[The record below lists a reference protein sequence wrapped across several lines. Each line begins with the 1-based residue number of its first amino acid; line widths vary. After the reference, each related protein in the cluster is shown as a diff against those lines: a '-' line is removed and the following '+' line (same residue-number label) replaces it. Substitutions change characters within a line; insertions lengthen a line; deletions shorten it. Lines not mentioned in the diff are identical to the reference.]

1 MYCNIDERIDF
12 VRLFTVRGCEKNS
25 MGRFLNV
32 GIIQM
37 PVSEYTSENL
47 EYIEKSV
54 ASLMSGFRTPE
65 LIVGVESISS
75 FTPEYIPDSITE
87 YFGKIAKKYGIY
99 LIPGTLCEKSD
110 ELPEGK
116 YYNTAP
122 IFNPKGELVDIYRK
136 MVPWRPVEDMV
147 EAGNRYVVFDIPE
160 KQTKIGVQI
169 CYDLN
174 FPEISRNE
182 TLMGAEVLVKLTLD
196 PQELYLLNRPIHF
209 ARALENQ
216 AFLVSTN
223 AVGFH
228 HSTHLY
234 GHSMV
239 IDPQGTL
246 LWEAGETASAAV
258 ITLDLDLVEKCR
270 VYGTMGIEHYIQHV
284 RDYDLP
290 MPFTG
295 NMEQSPLF
303 QTLTKVPKTLK
314 EYQKEMR
321 AKGISEIGNP
331 VEQQPDI
338 SEIER
343 CFAEFMEKRK
353 NIK

>member
-1 MYCNIDERIDF
+1 
-12 VRLFTVRGCEKNS
+12 

-32 GIIQM
+32 GVIQM
-37 PVSEYTSENL
+37 PVSHDTSENL
-47 EYIEKSV
+47 QYIEDSV
-54 ASLMSGFRTPE
+54 ASLMAGFRRPE

-75 FTPEYIPDSITE
+75 FTPEPIPGSITE
-87 YFGKIAKKYGIY
+87 YFGKMAKKYGIY
-99 LIPGTLCEKSD
+99 LIPGTICEKSD
-110 ELPEGK
+110 DLPEGK

-122 IFNPKGELVDIYRK
+122 IFNPKGELIDYYRK

-147 EAGNRYVVFDIPE
+147 EPGKRYVVFDIPE

-223 AVGFH
+223 GVGFH
-228 HSTHLY
+228 HSAHLY

-239 IDPQGTL
+239 IDPEGNL
-246 LWEAGETASAAV
+246 LWEAGETKSAAV
-258 ITLDLDLVEKCR
+258 ITLDLDSVSRCR
-270 VYGTMGIEHYIQHV
+270 
-284 RDYDLP
+284 
-290 MPFTG
+290 
-295 NMEQSPLF
+295 
-303 QTLTKVPKTLK
+303 
-314 EYQKEMR
+314 
-321 AKGISEIGNP
+321 EIGRAH
-331 VEQQPDI
+331 V
-338 SEIER
+338 
-343 CFAEFMEKRK
+343 
-353 NIK
+353 